1 MHLTSFLFTIVIFNQ
16 KNNYGF
22 GAKHAIQPAPK
33 FCCSSFSFGEGFR
46 VDLYLKLYQDRYKIL
61 SKLTIKGNG
70 CTKMDH
76 HILDGS
82 QDRLYRLESLAE
94 DRLHIDNVETQK
106 ASLKLYMLELMYI
119 RVVQIFVGFVKV
131 LSG

>member
-1 MHLTSFLFTIVIFNQ
+1 
-16 KNNYGF
+16 
-22 GAKHAIQPAPK
+22 
-33 FCCSSFSFGEGFR
+33 
-46 VDLYLKLYQDRYKIL
+46 
-61 SKLTIKGNG
+61 
-70 CTKMDH
+70 MDP